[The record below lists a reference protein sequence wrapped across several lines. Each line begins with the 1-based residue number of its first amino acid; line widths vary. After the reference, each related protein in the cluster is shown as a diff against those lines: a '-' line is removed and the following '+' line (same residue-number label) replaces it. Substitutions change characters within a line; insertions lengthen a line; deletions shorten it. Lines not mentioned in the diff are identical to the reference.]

1 MLSNYGNDSVT
12 ASIPIGQFG
21 VTGKREKWN
30 SIEGKNEKNR
40 KKKDVYTSIN
50 SIWGV
55 SGPTSLASIE
65 FIGSTG
71 SYAEFS
77 LVGNVNIRDWAHNP
91 IVKSFLFFLS
101 KNSSKMFK

>member
-50 SIWGV
+50 SMWGV

-65 FIGSTG
+65 FIGSNG
-71 SYAEFS
+71 AYAEFS
-77 LVGNVNIRDWAHNP
+77 LVGNVNIRDWADH
-91 IVKSFLFFLS
+91 VKSFLFFFYL
-101 KNSSKMFK
+101 KIFQKMFI